1 LIMATPAASQ
11 TDNLP
16 AEKPKMGGDFL
27 EGLSSLNLLRQ
38 IGLMI
43 TLAASVAIGF
53 AVVMWIQGEDYR
65 PLYGRMDNLDAANVV
80 DVLEQNQIKFKVD
93 ENSGAILVAS
103 EDVHMA
109 RLKLAEFG
117 LPSSPTQGFELMDKE
132 QPLGT
137 SQFVENTRYQRSIEG
152 ELARTIT
159 SITSIRSARV
169 HLAIPKK
176 TVFVRDV
183 TNPTASVFV
192 EVFAGRNVD
201 PAQVKAIMNLVASS
215 VPGMKMAD
223 VTVVD
228 QHGNLL
234 STGEESAELLLAEKQ
249 HKYSQDVESG
259 VIKRINSILEPVVG
273 SGKFRAEVS
282 ADVDFTAVEQAAE
295 TFNPD
300 LPAIRS
306 EQTLNETRRAGDVAA
321 GIPGALTNQPPGTDT
336 AAPEQIDPVTGQPVA
351 APQPTNNREQATRN
365 YELDRTVSYTRHQQ
379 GTLKRLTV
387 AVVVDD
393 KVVTNADGTQ
403 TLVPWTEN
411 ELERLSIL
419 VRDAVGFSA
428 VRGDSVNVL
437 NSPFAG
443 RAIDPAVSVSEIP
456 WWEQWVL
463 PNIKYIASV
472 LVILLIVFGLLRPM
486 FKSLSRQGGKL
497 AEEEEARQLAA
508 LEAAGGISGLE
519 NMSDETVTL
528 TGGHALMLPGPEQ
541 GYEEQIN
548 AIKGLIADDPGRVAQ
563 VVKKWI
569 NRDD

>member
-1 LIMATPAASQ
+1 MATPAADA
-11 TDNLP
+11 DNLP
-16 AEKPKMGGDFL
+16 AEKNKIGGDFL

-38 IGLMI
+38 VGLMV

-53 AVVMWIQGEDYR
+53 AVVMWIQGDDYR

-93 ENSGAILVAS
+93 QNSGAILVAA

-137 SQFVENTRYQRSIEG
+137 SQFVEGTRYQRSIEG

-176 TVFVRDV
+176 TVFVRDA

-192 EVFAGRNVD
+192 EVFAGRSVD

-234 STGEESAELLLAEKQ
+234 STGEDSADLLLAEKQ
-249 HKYSQDVESG
+249 HKYSKDVESS

-282 ADVDFTAVEQAAE
+282 AEIDFTAVEQAAE

-321 GIPGALTNQPPGTDT
+321 GIPGALTNQPPGTT
-336 AAPEQIDPVTGQPVA
+336 TQVPEQIDPATGQPA
-351 APQPTNNREQATRN
+351 AAQQPTNNREQATRN
-365 YELDRTVSYTRHQQ
+365 YELDRTVSYTKHQQ
-379 GTLKRLTV
+379 GSLKRLTV

-393 KVVTNADGTQ
+393 KMVMNADGTQ

-437 NSPFAG
+437 NSAFAN
-443 RAIDPAVSVSEIP
+443 RVEDPTAGMEIP
-456 WWEQWVL
+456 WWEQWII

-486 FKSLSRQGGKL
+486 FKSLSKQGGKL

-508 LEAAGGISGLE
+508 LEAAGGMAGLE

-528 TGGHALMLPGPEQ
+528 TGGHALLLPGPEQ

>member
-1 LIMATPAASQ
+1 MATSAA
-11 TDNLP
+11 TDAENLP
-16 AEKPKMGGDFL
+16 AQTKRGGDFL
-27 EGLSSLNLLRQ
+27 EGLSNLNLLRQ
-38 IGLMI
+38 VGLMV

-53 AVVMWIQGEDYR
+53 AIVMWMQGDDYR
-65 PLYGRMDNLDAANVV
+65 PLFGRMDNLDAGNVV
-80 DVLEQNQIKFKVD
+80 EVLEQNQIKFKVD
-93 ENSGAILVAS
+93 ESSGAILVAS

-117 LPSSPTQGFELMDKE
+117 LPSNSTQGFELMDKE

-176 TVFVRDV
+176 TVFVRDAA
-183 TNPTASVFV
+183 NPTASVFI
-192 EVFAGRNVD
+192 EVFAGRGVE

-228 QHGNLL
+228 QHGNLI
-234 STGEESAELLLAEKQ
+234 STGEDSADLLMAAKQ
-249 HKYSQDVESG
+249 HQYSQEVESS
-259 VIKRINSILEPVVG
+259 VIKRINGILEPVVG
-273 SGKFRAEVS
+273 GGKFRAEVS
-282 ADVDFTAVEQAAE
+282 ADIDFTAVEQAAE

-321 GIPGALTNQPPGTDT
+321 GIPGALTNQPPGT
-336 AAPEQIDPVTGQPVA
+336 AEAPEQIDPATGQPA
-351 APQPTNNREQATRN
+351 TPPAPTNNREQATRN
-365 YELDRTVSYTRHQQ
+365 YELDRTVSYTKHQQ

-393 KVVTNADGTQ
+393 KVVKNADGTE
-403 TLVPWTEN
+403 THVAWTEN

-437 NSPFAG
+437 NSAFANRIEDTSIG
-443 RAIDPAVSVSEIP
+443 VDVP
-456 WWEQWVL
+456 WWEVWIM
-463 PNIKYIASV
+463 PHIKHIASLLIM
-472 LVILLIVFGLLRPM
+472 LVIVFGLLRPM
-486 FKSLSRQGGKL
+486 FKGLSKQGGAL
-497 AEEEEARQLAA
+497 AEQEEARQLAA
-508 LEAAGGISGLE
+508 LEAAGGGGMDG
-519 NMSDETVTL
+519 MSDETVTL
-528 TGGHALMLPGPEQ
+528 TGGSALLLPSPEQ
-541 GYEEQIN
+541 GYEEQLN

>member
-1 LIMATPAASQ
+1 MASPAASNA
-11 TDNLP
+11 DSLP
-16 AEKPKMGGDFL
+16 AEKSKIGGDFL
-27 EGLSSLNLLRQ
+27 EGLSNLNLLRQ
-38 IGLMI
+38 LGLMV

-53 AVVMWIQGEDYR
+53 AVVMWIQGDDYR
-65 PLYGRMDNLDAANVV
+65 PLYGRMDNLDAANVI

-93 ENSGAILVAS
+93 PNSGAILVNAD
-103 EDVHMA
+103 DVHMA

-117 LPSSPTQGFELMDKE
+117 LPSTPAQGFEIMDKE

-176 TVFVRDV
+176 TVFVRDAV
-183 TNPTASVFV
+183 NPTASVFV
-192 EVFAGRNVD
+192 EVFAGRRVD

-228 QHGNLL
+228 QLGNLL
-234 STGEESAELLLAEKQ
+234 SVGEESAELMLAEKQ
-249 HKYSQDVESG
+249 HKYSQDVESS

-282 ADVDFTAVEQAAE
+282 ADIDFTAVEQAAE

-336 AAPEQIDPVTGQPVA
+336 AAPEQIDPATGQPVA
-351 APQPTNNREQATRN
+351 PPQPTNNREQATRN
-365 YELDRTVSYTRHQQ
+365 YELDRTVSYTKHQQ

-393 KVVTNADGTQ
+393 KVVINADGTQ
-403 TLVPWTEN
+403 TLTPWTEN

-443 RAIDPAVSVSEIP
+443 RVVDPTAGVVETP
-456 WWEQWVL
+456 WWEEWIM
-463 PNIKYIASV
+463 PNIKYFASV
-472 LVILLIVFGLLRPM
+472 LVILLLVFGLLRPM

-508 LEAAGGISGLE
+508 LEAAGGITGLE

-528 TGGHALMLPGPEQ
+528 TGGSALMLPGPEQ

-563 VVKKWI
+563 VVKQWI

>member
-1 LIMATPAASQ
+1 MATTAASESE
-11 TDNLP
+11 NLP
-16 AEKPKMGGDFL
+16 AQSKLGGDFL
-27 EGLSSLNLLRQ
+27 EGLSNLNLLRQ
-38 IGLMI
+38 VGLMI

-53 AVVMWIQGEDYR
+53 AIVMWMQGEDYR

-80 DVLEQNQIKFKVD
+80 DVLEQNQINFKVD

-117 LPSSPTQGFELMDKE
+117 LPSNPTQGFELMDKE

-176 TVFVRDV
+176 TVFVRDSA
-183 TNPTASVFV
+183 NPTASVFV
-192 EVFAGRNVD
+192 EVFSGRGVE

-228 QHGNLL
+228 QHGNLI
-234 STGEESAELLLAEKQ
+234 STGEDSADLLMAAKQ
-249 HKYSQDVESG
+249 HQYSQEVESS
-259 VIKRINSILEPVVG
+259 VIKRINGILEPVVG
-273 SGKFRAEVS
+273 DGKFRAEVS
-282 ADVDFTAVEQAAE
+282 ADIDFTAIEQAAE

-321 GIPGALTNQPPGTDT
+321 GIPGALTNQPPGT
-336 AAPEQIDPVTGQPVA
+336 AEAPEQIDPATGQPIPPA
-351 APQPTNNREQATRN
+351 EPTNNREQATRN
-365 YELDRTVSYTRHQQ
+365 YELDRTVSYTKHQQ

-393 KVVTNADGTQ
+393 KVIKNADGTE
-403 TLVPWTEN
+403 THVAWTEN

-437 NSPFAG
+437 NSAFANRVEDTTG
-443 RAIDPAVSVSEIP
+443 MDELP
-456 WWEQWVL
+456 WWQVWVM
-463 PNIKYIASV
+463 PHIKYIASV
-472 LVILLIVFGLLRPM
+472 LVMLLIVFGLLRPM
-486 FKSLSRQGGKL
+486 FKSLSKQGGAF
-497 AEEEEARQLAA
+497 AEQEEARQLAA
-508 LEAAGGISGLE
+508 LEAAGATGLE
-519 NMSDETVTL
+519 GMSDETVTL
-528 TGGHALMLPGPEQ
+528 TGGHSLLLPGPEQ
-541 GYEEQIN
+541 GYEDQIN

-563 VVKKWI
+563 VVKQWI

>member
-1 LIMATPAASQ
+1 MATPAA
-11 TDNLP
+11 TDSENLP
-16 AEKPKMGGDFL
+16 AEKSKIGGDFL

-38 IGLMI
+38 IGLMV

-53 AVVMWIQGEDYR
+53 AVVMWIQGDDYR

-80 DVLEQNQIKFKVD
+80 DVLEQNQIQFKVD
-93 ENSGAILVAS
+93 QNSGAILVAS

-159 SITSIRSARV
+159 SITSIRNARV

-176 TVFVRDV
+176 TVFVRDAA
-183 TNPTASVFV
+183 NPTASVFV
-192 EVFAGRNVD
+192 EVFAGRMVE

-234 STGEESAELLLAEKQ
+234 STGEDSADLLLAEKQ
-249 HKYSQDVESG
+249 HKYSREVESS

-273 SGKFRAEVS
+273 AGKFRAEVS
-282 ADVDFTAVEQAAE
+282 ADIDFTAVEQAAE

-321 GIPGALTNQPPGTDT
+321 GIPGALTNQPPGANTEV
-336 AAPEQIDPVTGQPVA
+336 PEQVDPATGQPVA
-351 APQPTNNREQATRN
+351 PQQPTNNREQATRN
-365 YELDRTVSYTRHQQ
+365 YELDRTISYTKHQQ
-379 GTLKRLTV
+379 GSLKRLTV

-393 KVVTNADGTQ
+393 KVITNADGTQ
-403 TLVPWTEN
+403 TLAPWSEN

-437 NSPFAG
+437 NSAFAA
-443 RAIDPAVSVSEIP
+443 RATDVGIGEEVP
-456 WWEQWVL
+456 WWEIWVL
-463 PNIKYIASV
+463 PYAKYIASV
-472 LVILLIVFGLLRPM
+472 LVIALIIFGLLRPM

-508 LEAAGGISGLE
+508 LEAAGGIAGLE

-528 TGGHALMLPGPEQ
+528 TGGHALLLPGPEQ

>member
-1 LIMATPAASQ
+1 MATPAATD

-16 AEKPKMGGDFL
+16 AEKNKVGGDFL

-38 IGLMI
+38 VGLMV

-53 AVVMWIQGEDYR
+53 AVVMWIQGDDYR

-183 TNPTASVFV
+183 TNPTASVFL
-192 EVFAGRNVD
+192 EVFAGRMVD

-234 STGEESAELLLAEKQ
+234 STGEESADLLLATKQ
-249 HKYSQDVESG
+249 HQYSKEVESS

-273 SGKFRAEVS
+273 GGKFRAEVS
-282 ADVDFTAVEQAAE
+282 ADIDFTAIEQAAE

-300 LPAIRS
+300 LPAVRS

-321 GIPGALTNQPPGTDT
+321 GIPGALTNQPPGTT
-336 AAPEQIDPVTGQPVA
+336 TEVPEQVDPATGQPVA
-351 APQPTNNREQATRN
+351 PAQPTNNREQATRN
-365 YELDRTVSYTRHQQ
+365 YELDRTVSYTKHQQ
-379 GTLKRLTV
+379 GSLKRLTV

-393 KVVTNADGTQ
+393 KVVRNADGTE

-428 VRGDSVNVL
+428 IRGDSVNVL
-437 NSPFAG
+437 NSPFAN
-443 RAIDPAVSVSEIP
+443 RAIDPNAGVVETP
-456 WWEQWVL
+456 WWEQWIM

-486 FKSLSRQGGKL
+486 FKSLSKQGGKL

-541 GYEEQIN
+541 GYEQQIN

>member
-1 LIMATPAASQ
+1 MATSAASESENVPTQ
-11 TDNLP
+11 
-16 AEKPKMGGDFL
+16 PKLGGDFL
-27 EGLSSLNLLRQ
+27 EGLSNLNLLRQ
-38 IGLMI
+38 VGLMI

-53 AVVMWIQGEDYR
+53 AIVMWMQGEDYR

-117 LPSSPTQGFELMDKE
+117 LPSSQSQGFELMDKE

-159 SITSIRSARV
+159 SITSIRNARV

-176 TVFVRDV
+176 TVFVRDA

-192 EVFAGRNVD
+192 EVFAGRSVE

-228 QHGNLL
+228 QHGNLI
-234 STGEESAELLLAEKQ
+234 STGEDSADLLMAAKQ
-249 HKYSQDVESG
+249 HQYSKEVENS
-259 VIKRINSILEPVVG
+259 VIKRINGILEPVVG
-273 SGKFRAEVS
+273 GGKFRAEVS
-282 ADVDFTAVEQAAE
+282 ADIDFTAVEQAAE

-306 EQTLNETRRAGDVAA
+306 EQTLNESRRAGDVAA
-321 GIPGALTNQPPGTDT
+321 GIPGALTNQPPGT
-336 AAPEQIDPVTGQPVA
+336 AQAPEQIDPATGQPVA
-351 APQPTNNREQATRN
+351 GAQPTNNREQATRN
-365 YELDRTVSYTRHQQ
+365 YELDRTVSYTKHQQ

-393 KVVTNADGTQ
+393 KVVKNADGTE

-437 NSPFAG
+437 NSAFAN
-443 RAIDPAVSVSEIP
+443 RVEDPNLVADVP
-456 WWEQWVL
+456 WWEQWII

-472 LVILLIVFGLLRPM
+472 LVILLIIFGLLRPM
-486 FKSLSRQGGKL
+486 FKSLSKQGGAL
-497 AEEEEARQLAA
+497 AEQEEARQLAA
-508 LEAAGGISGLE
+508 LEAAGAGGLDG
-519 NMSDETVTL
+519 MSDETVTL
-528 TGGHALMLPGPEQ
+528 TGGHALLLPGPEQ

-548 AIKGLIADDPGRVAQ
+548 AIKGLIADDPDRVAQ

>member
-1 LIMATPAASQ
+1 MATPATPNAE
-11 TDNLP
+11 NLP
-16 AEKPKMGGDFL
+16 AQSKFGGDFL
-27 EGLSSLNLLRQ
+27 EGLSNLNLLRQ
-38 IGLMI
+38 VGLMV

-53 AVVMWIQGEDYR
+53 AIVMWMQGDDYR
-65 PLYGRMDNLDAANVV
+65 PLYGRMDNLDASNVI
-80 DVLEQNQIKFKVD
+80 DVLEQNRIKFKVD
-93 ENSGAILVAS
+93 TNSGAILVAA
-103 EDVHMA
+103 EDVHTA

-117 LPSSPTQGFELMDKE
+117 LPSNPVQGFEIMDKE

-137 SQFVENTRYQRSIEG
+137 SQFVESTRYQRSIEG

-159 SITSIRSARV
+159 SIQSIRSARV

-176 TVFVRDV
+176 TVFVRD
-183 TNPTASVFV
+183 TANPTASVFV
-192 EVFAGRNVD
+192 EVFAGRTVD
-201 PAQVKAIMNLVASS
+201 PSQVKAIMNLVASS

-223 VTVVD
+223 VTLVD

-234 STGEESAELLLAEKQ
+234 STGEEESTDLILAAKQ
-249 HKYSQDVESG
+249 HKYTKEVETS
-259 VIKRINSILEPVVG
+259 IIRRINSILEPVVG
-273 SGKFRAEVS
+273 SGKFRAEVA

-321 GIPGALTNQPPGTDT
+321 GIPGALTNQPPGM
-336 AAPEQIDPVTGQPVA
+336 AEAPEQIDPATGQPVGGL
-351 APQPTNNREQATRN
+351 PTNNREQATRN
-365 YELDRTVSYTRHQQ
+365 YELDRTVSYTKHQQ

-387 AVVVDD
+387 AVVIDD
-393 KVVTNADGTQ
+393 KIVRNEEGVETT
-403 TLVPWTEN
+403 VPWTDA

-437 NSPFAG
+437 NSPFANRLTDP
-443 RAIDPAVSVSEIP
+443 RAGMESLP
-456 WWEQWVL
+456 WWEEWIV
-463 PNIKYIASV
+463 PNMRYIASV

-486 FKSLSRQGGKL
+486 FKSLARQGSSL

-508 LEAAGGISGLE
+508 LEAASAAGLE
-519 NMSDETVTL
+519 GMSDETVTL

-541 GYEEQIN
+541 GYEEQLN

-563 VVKKWI
+563 VVKRWI

>member
-1 LIMATPAASQ
+1 MATSAASESEKA
-11 TDNLP
+11 P
-16 AEKPKMGGDFL
+16 AQSKLGGDFL
-27 EGLSSLNLLRQ
+27 EGLSNLNLLRQ

-53 AVVMWIQGEDYR
+53 AIVMWMQGDDYR

-80 DVLEQNQIKFKVD
+80 DVLEQNQINFKVD
-93 ENSGAILVAS
+93 QNSGAILVAS

-117 LPSSPTQGFELMDKE
+117 LPSSPSQGFELMDKE

-176 TVFVRDV
+176 TVFVRDI

-192 EVFAGRNVD
+192 EVFAGRGVE

-228 QHGNLL
+228 QHGNLI
-234 STGEESAELLLAEKQ
+234 STGEESADLLMAAKQ
-249 HKYSQDVESG
+249 HQYSKEVEKS
-259 VIKRINSILEPVVG
+259 VIKRINGILEPVVG
-273 SGKFRAEVS
+273 GGKFRAEVS

-306 EQTLNETRRAGDVAA
+306 EQTLNESRRAGDAAA
-321 GIPGALTNQPPGTDT
+321 GIPGALTNQPPGM
-336 AAPEQIDPVTGQPVA
+336 AQAPEQIDPATGQPVA
-351 APQPTNNREQATRN
+351 AATPTNNREQATRN
-365 YELDRTVSYTRHQQ
+365 FELDRTVSYTKHQQ

-393 KVVTNADGTQ
+393 KVVKNADGTE
-403 TLVPWTEN
+403 TMVPWTEN

-437 NSPFAG
+437 NSAFAN
-443 RAIDPAVSVSEIP
+443 RVVDPNLGLDMP
-456 WWEQWVL
+456 WWEVWIM
-463 PNIKYIASV
+463 PHIKHIASV
-472 LVILLIVFGLLRPM
+472 LIMLLIVFGLLRPM
-486 FKSLSRQGGKL
+486 FKGLAKQGGAL
-497 AEEEEARQLAA
+497 AEQEESRQLAA
-508 LEAAGGISGLE
+508 LEAAGGLDG
-519 NMSDETVTL
+519 MSDETVTL
-528 TGGHALMLPGPEQ
+528 TGGSALLLPSPEQ
-541 GYEEQIN
+541 GYEAQLN
-548 AIKGLIADDPGRVAQ
+548 AIKGLIAEDPGRVAQ
-563 VVKKWI
+563 VVKQWI

>member
-1 LIMATPAASQ
+1 MATSAATESENAPA
-11 TDNLP
+11 
-16 AEKPKMGGDFL
+16 KPKLGGDFL

-38 IGLMI
+38 IGLML

-53 AVVMWIQGEDYR
+53 AIVMWMQGEDYR

-80 DVLEQNQIKFKVD
+80 DVLEQNQINFKVD
-93 ENSGAILVAS
+93 QNSGAILVAS

-137 SQFVENTRYQRSIEG
+137 SQFVEGTRYQRSIEG

-176 TVFVRDV
+176 TVFVRDA

-192 EVFAGRNVD
+192 EVFAGRSVE

-215 VPGMKMAD
+215 VPGMKTAD

-228 QHGNLL
+228 QHGNLI
-234 STGEESAELLLAEKQ
+234 SVGDDNVDLLLAAKQ
-249 HKYSQDVESG
+249 HQYSKEVESS
-259 VIKRINSILEPVVG
+259 VIKRINGILEPVVG
-273 SGKFRAEVS
+273 GGKFRAEVS
-282 ADVDFTAVEQAAE
+282 ADIDFTAIEQAAE

-321 GIPGALTNQPPGTDT
+321 GIPGALTNQPPGT
-336 AAPEQIDPVTGQPVA
+336 AEAPEQIDPATGQPVA
-351 APQPTNNREQATRN
+351 AAAPTNNREQATRN
-365 YELDRTVSYTRHQQ
+365 YELDRTVSYTKHQQ

-393 KVVTNADGTQ
+393 KVIKNADGTE

-437 NSPFAG
+437 NSPFAN
-443 RAIDPAVSVSEIP
+443 RVVDPDVGVELP
-456 WWEQWVL
+456 WWEVWVM

-472 LVILLIVFGLLRPM
+472 LVILLIIFGLLRPM
-486 FKSLSRQGGKL
+486 FKSLSKQGGKL

-508 LEAAGGISGLE
+508 LEAAGGMHGLE

>member
-1 LIMATPAASQ
+1 MASPAASNA
-11 TDNLP
+11 DSLP
-16 AEKPKMGGDFL
+16 AEKSKIGGDFL
-27 EGLSSLNLLRQ
+27 EGLSNLNLLRQ
-38 IGLMI
+38 LGLMV

-53 AVVMWIQGEDYR
+53 AVVMWIQGDDYR
-65 PLYGRMDNLDAANVV
+65 PLYGRMDNLDAANVI

-93 ENSGAILVAS
+93 PNSGAILVNAD
-103 EDVHMA
+103 DVHMA

-117 LPSSPTQGFELMDKE
+117 LPSTPAQGFEIMDKE

-176 TVFVRDV
+176 TVFVRDAV
-183 TNPTASVFV
+183 NPTASVFV
-192 EVFAGRNVD
+192 EVFAGRRVD

-228 QHGNLL
+228 QLGNLL
-234 STGEESAELLLAEKQ
+234 SVGEESAELMLAEKQ
-249 HKYSQDVESG
+249 HKYSQDVESS

-282 ADVDFTAVEQAAE
+282 ADIDFTAVEQAAE

-336 AAPEQIDPVTGQPVA
+336 AAPEQIDPATGQPVA
-351 APQPTNNREQATRN
+351 PPQPTNNREQATRN
-365 YELDRTVSYTRHQQ
+365 YELDRTVSYTKHQQ

-393 KVVTNADGTQ
+393 KVVINADGTQ
-403 TLVPWTEN
+403 TLTPWTEN

-443 RAIDPAVSVSEIP
+443 RVVDPTAGVVETP
-456 WWEQWVL
+456 WWEEWIM

-472 LVILLIVFGLLRPM
+472 LVILLLVFGLLRPM

-508 LEAAGGISGLE
+508 LEAAGGITGLE

-528 TGGHALMLPGPEQ
+528 TGGSALMLPGPEQ

-563 VVKKWI
+563 VVKQWI

>member
-1 LIMATPAASQ
+1 MATSAA
-11 TDNLP
+11 TDADNLP
-16 AEKPKMGGDFL
+16 AQTKRGGDFL
-27 EGLSSLNLLRQ
+27 EGLSNLNLLRQ
-38 IGLMI
+38 VGLMI

-53 AVVMWIQGEDYR
+53 AIVMWMQGDDYR
-65 PLYGRMDNLDAANVV
+65 PLFGRMDNLDAGNVV
-80 DVLEQNQIKFKVD
+80 EVLEQNQIKFKID
-93 ENSGAILVAS
+93 ESSGAILVAS

-117 LPSSPTQGFELMDKE
+117 LPSNATQGFELMDKE

-176 TVFVRDV
+176 TVFVRDAA
-183 TNPTASVFV
+183 NPTASVFI
-192 EVFAGRNVD
+192 EVFAGRGVE

-228 QHGNLL
+228 QHGNLI
-234 STGEESAELLLAEKQ
+234 STGEDSADLLMAAKQ
-249 HKYSQDVESG
+249 HQYSQEVESS
-259 VIKRINSILEPVVG
+259 VIKRINGILEPVVG
-273 SGKFRAEVS
+273 GGKFRAEVS
-282 ADVDFTAVEQAAE
+282 ADIDFTAVEQAAE

-321 GIPGALTNQPPGTDT
+321 GIPGALTNQPPGT
-336 AAPEQIDPVTGQPVA
+336 AEAPEQIDPATGQPA
-351 APQPTNNREQATRN
+351 TPPAPTNNREQATRN
-365 YELDRTVSYTRHQQ
+365 YELDRTVSYTKHQQ

-393 KVVTNADGTQ
+393 KVVKNADGTE
-403 TLVPWTEN
+403 THVAWTEN

-437 NSPFAG
+437 NSAFANRVEDTSIG
-443 RAIDPAVSVSEIP
+443 ADLP
-456 WWEQWVL
+456 WWEVWIM
-463 PNIKYIASV
+463 PHIKHIASLLII
-472 LVILLIVFGLLRPM
+472 LVIVFGVLRPM
-486 FKSLSRQGGKL
+486 FKGLSKQGGAL

-508 LEAAGGISGLE
+508 LEAAGAGGMDG
-519 NMSDETVTL
+519 MSDETVTL
-528 TGGHALMLPGPEQ
+528 TGGSALLLPSPEQ
-541 GYEEQIN
+541 GYEEQLN

>member
-1 LIMATPAASQ
+1 MATPAA
-11 TDNLP
+11 DAENLP
-16 AEKPKMGGDFL
+16 AEKNKIGGDFL

-38 IGLMI
+38 IGLMV

-53 AVVMWIQGEDYR
+53 AVVMWIQGDDYR

-93 ENSGAILVAS
+93 QNSGAILVAA

-137 SQFVENTRYQRSIEG
+137 SQFVEGTRYQRSIEG

-176 TVFVRDV
+176 TVFVRDA

-192 EVFAGRNVD
+192 EVFAGRSVD

-234 STGEESAELLLAEKQ
+234 STGEDSADLLLAEKQ
-249 HKYSQDVESG
+249 HKYSKDVESS

-282 ADVDFTAVEQAAE
+282 ADIDFTAVEQAAE

-321 GIPGALTNQPPGTDT
+321 GIPGALTNQPPGTT
-336 AAPEQIDPVTGQPVA
+336 TQVPEQIDPATGQPA
-351 APQPTNNREQATRN
+351 AAQQPTNNREQATRN
-365 YELDRTVSYTRHQQ
+365 YELDRTVSYTKHQQ
-379 GTLKRLTV
+379 GSLKRLTV

-393 KVVTNADGTQ
+393 KVVMNADGTQ
-403 TLVPWTEN
+403 SLVPWTEN

-437 NSPFAG
+437 NSAFAN
-443 RAIDPAVSVSEIP
+443 RVEDPTAGLEVP
-456 WWEQWVL
+456 WWEQWII

-486 FKSLSRQGGKL
+486 FKSLSK
-497 AEEEEARQLAA
+497 QLK
-508 LEAAGGISGLE
+508 
-519 NMSDETVTL
+519 V
-528 TGGHALMLPGPEQ
+528 
-541 GYEEQIN
+541 
-548 AIKGLIADDPGRVAQ
+548 
-563 VVKKWI
+563 
-569 NRDD
+569 

>member
-1 LIMATPAASQ
+1 MASPAASDV
-11 TDNLP
+11 DNLP
-16 AEKPKMGGDFL
+16 AEKPKIGGDFL
-27 EGLSSLNLLRQ
+27 EGLSNLNLLRQ
-38 IGLMI
+38 LGLMV

-53 AVVMWIQGEDYR
+53 AVVMWIQGDDYR
-65 PLYGRMDNLDAANVV
+65 PIYGRMDNLDAANVV
-80 DVLEQNQIKFKVD
+80 DILEQNNIKFKVD
-93 ENSGAILVAS
+93 PNSGAILVNAD
-103 EDVHMA
+103 DVHIA
-109 RLKLAEFG
+109 RLKLAELG
-117 LPSSPTQGFELMDKE
+117 LPSSPTQGFELMDKD

-137 SQFVENTRYQRSIEG
+137 SQFIENTRYQRSIEG

-176 TVFVRDV
+176 TVFVRDAV
-183 TNPTASVFV
+183 NPTASVFV
-192 EVFAGRNVD
+192 EVFAGRRVD

-228 QHGNLL
+228 QMGNLL
-234 STGEESAELLLAEKQ
+234 SVGEESAELLLAEKQ
-249 HKYSQDVESG
+249 HKYSRDVESS

-282 ADVDFTAVEQAAE
+282 ADIDFTAIEQAAE

-306 EQTLNETRRAGDVAA
+306 EQTLNETRRAGDIAA
-321 GIPGALTNQPPGTDT
+321 GIPGALTNQPPGTNVEV
-336 AAPEQIDPVTGQPVA
+336 PEQIDPATGQPIPA
-351 APQPTNNREQATRN
+351 QPPTNNREQATRN
-365 YELDRTVSYTRHQQ
+365 YELDRTVSYTKHQQ

-393 KVVTNADGTQ
+393 KIVMNADGTQ

-443 RAIDPAVSVSEIP
+443 RVDPRAGMEELP
-456 WWEQWVL
+456 WWEEWIL
-463 PNIKYIASV
+463 PNMKYIASV
-472 LVILLIVFGLLRPM
+472 LVILAIVFGLLRPM

-508 LEAAGGISGLE
+508 LEAASGITGLE

-528 TGGHALMLPGPEQ
+528 TGGSALMLPGPEQ

-563 VVKKWI
+563 VVKQWI

>member
-1 LIMATPAASQ
+1 MATEAAITDSKVPAQSR
-11 TDNLP
+11 L
-16 AEKPKMGGDFL
+16 GGDFL
-27 EGLSSLNLLRQ
+27 EGFSSLNLLRQ
-38 IGLMI
+38 IGLII

-53 AVVMWIQGEDYR
+53 AVVMWMQGDDYR
-65 PLYGRMDNLDAANVV
+65 PLYGRMDNLDAANVI
-80 DVLEQNQIKFKVD
+80 DVLDQHKIKFKMD
-93 ENSGAILVAS
+93 TNTGAILVAAD
-103 EDVHMA
+103 DVHMA

-117 LPSSPTQGFELMDKE
+117 LPSSPVAGFELMDKE

-169 HLAIPKK
+169 HLAMPKK
-176 TVFVRDV
+176 TVFVRDAAK
-183 TNPTASVFV
+183 PTASVFV
-192 EVFAGRNVD
+192 EVFAGRTVA

-215 VPGMKMAD
+215 VPDMKMEN

-234 STGEESAELLLAEKQ
+234 STGEESSDLLLATRQ
-249 HKYSQDVESG
+249 HQYAKEVETS
-259 VIKRINSILEPVVG
+259 VIQRINSILEPVVG
-273 SGKFRAEVS
+273 DGKFRAQVN
-282 ADVDFTAVEQAAE
+282 ADIDFTAVEQAAE

-306 EQTLNETRRAGDVAA
+306 EQTLNESRTGSELAG
-321 GIPGALTNQPPGTDT
+321 GIPGALTNQPPGT
-336 AAPEQIDPVTGQPVA
+336 AAQAPEQIDPATGQPIQQ
-351 APQPTNNREQATRN
+351 QPPKNNREQATRN
-365 YELDRTVSYTRHQQ
+365 YELDRTISYTKHQQ

-393 KVVTNADGTQ
+393 KVVRNAEGVETR
-403 TLVPWTEN
+403 VPWTDA

-437 NSPFAG
+437 NSPFSG
-443 RAIDPAVSVSEIP
+443 IDASVQTQVEDAMP
-456 WWEQWVL
+456 WWQQWIMA
-463 PNIKYIASV
+463 NIKYLAGI
-472 LVILLIVFGLLRPM
+472 LVILIVVFGLLRPL
-486 FKSLSRQGGKL
+486 FKSLSRTGSSI
-497 AEEEEARQLAA
+497 ADEEEARELAA
-508 LEAAGGISGLE
+508 LEAAGAGKLDGI
-519 NMSDETVTL
+519 SDETVTL
-528 TGGHALMLPGPEQ
+528 TGGSAFMLPGPEQ

>member
-1 LIMATPAASQ
+1 MATSAAPESE
-11 TDNLP
+11 NLP
-16 AEKPKMGGDFL
+16 AQSKLGGDFL

-38 IGLMI
+38 VGLMI

-53 AVVMWIQGEDYR
+53 AIVMWMQGEDYR

-80 DVLEQNQIKFKVD
+80 DVLEQNRIKFKVD
-93 ENSGAILVAS
+93 QNSGAILVAS

-176 TVFVRDV
+176 TVFVRDAA
-183 TNPTASVFV
+183 NPTASVFV
-192 EVFAGRNVD
+192 EVFAGRGVE
-201 PAQVKAIMNLVASS
+201 PSQVKAIMNLVASS

-228 QHGNLL
+228 QHGNLI
-234 STGEESAELLLAEKQ
+234 STGEDSTDLLMAAKQ
-249 HKYSQDVESG
+249 HQYSQEVENS
-259 VIKRINSILEPVVG
+259 VVKRINGILEPVVG
-273 SGKFRAEVS
+273 GGKFRAEVN
-282 ADVDFTAVEQAAE
+282 ADIDFTAIEQAAE

-306 EQTLNETRRAGDVAA
+306 EQTLNESRRAGDAAA
-321 GIPGALTNQPPGTDT
+321 GIPGALTNQPPGT
-336 AAPEQIDPVTGQPVA
+336 AQAPEQIDPATGQPVA
-351 APQPTNNREQATRN
+351 AATPTNNREQATRN
-365 YELDRTVSYTRHQQ
+365 YELDRTVSYTKHQQ

-393 KVVTNADGTQ
+393 KVVKNADGTE
-403 TLVPWTEN
+403 TMVPWTEN

-437 NSPFAG
+437 NSAFANRVDDSNLG
-443 RAIDPAVSVSEIP
+443 LDVP
-456 WWEQWVL
+456 WWEIWIT
-463 PNIKYIASV
+463 PYIKHIASV
-472 LVILLIVFGLLRPM
+472 LIMLLIVFGLLRPM
-486 FKSLSRQGGKL
+486 FKGLSKQGGAL
-497 AEEEEARQLAA
+497 AEQEEARQLAA
-508 LEAAGGISGLE
+508 LEAAGGLDG
-519 NMSDETVTL
+519 MSDETVTL
-528 TGGHALMLPGPEQ
+528 TGGHALLLPGPEQ
-541 GYEEQIN
+541 GYEEQLN

>member
-1 LIMATPAASQ
+1 MATSTASESEN
-11 TDNLP
+11 TPVNV
-16 AEKPKMGGDFL
+16 KRGGDFL
-27 EGLSSLNLLRQ
+27 EGLSNLNLLRQ
-38 IGLMI
+38 IGLMV

-53 AVVMWIQGEDYR
+53 AIVMWMQGEDYR

-117 LPSSPTQGFELMDKE
+117 LPTSPTQGFELMDKE

-159 SITSIRSARV
+159 SITSIRNARV

-192 EVFAGRNVD
+192 EVFAGRDVA

-223 VTVVD
+223 VTIVD

-234 STGEESAELLLAEKQ
+234 STGEDSADLLLAAKQ
-249 HKYSQDVESG
+249 HQYSKEVETS
-259 VIKRINSILEPVVG
+259 VIKRINGILEPVVG
-273 SGKFRAEVS
+273 GGKFRAEVS
-282 ADVDFTAVEQAAE
+282 ADIDFTAVEQAAE

-321 GIPGALTNQPPGTDT
+321 GIPGALTNQPPG
-336 AAPEQIDPVTGQPVA
+336 AAEAPEQIDPATGQPVA
-351 APQPTNNREQATRN
+351 AAQPTNNREQATRN
-365 YELDRTVSYTRHQQ
+365 YELDRTVSYTKHQQ

-387 AVVVDD
+387 AVVIDD
-393 KVVTNADGTQ
+393 KVVKSADGTE
-403 TLVPWTEN
+403 TMVPWTEN

-437 NSPFAG
+437 NSAFAN
-443 RAIDPAVSVSEIP
+443 RVVDPAIGVELP
-456 WWEQWVL
+456 WWEQWIM
-463 PNIKYIASV
+463 PNIKYIASI
-472 LVILLIVFGLLRPM
+472 LVMLLIVFGLLRPM
-486 FKSLSRQGGKL
+486 FKSLSRQGGAF
-497 AEEEEARQLAA
+497 AEQEEARQLAA
-508 LEAAGGISGLE
+508 LEAASGLDG
-519 NMSDETVTL
+519 MSDETVTL
-528 TGGHALMLPGPEQ
+528 TGGHALLLPSPEQ
-541 GYEEQIN
+541 GYEEQLN

-563 VVKKWI
+563 VVKQWI

>member
-1 LIMATPAASQ
+1 MATSAAPESE
-11 TDNLP
+11 NLP
-16 AEKPKMGGDFL
+16 AQPKLGGDFL

-38 IGLMI
+38 VGLMI

-53 AVVMWIQGEDYR
+53 AIVMWMQGEDYR

-80 DVLEQNQIKFKVD
+80 DVLEQNRIKFKVD
-93 ENSGAILVAS
+93 QNSGAILVAS

-176 TVFVRDV
+176 TVFVRDAA
-183 TNPTASVFV
+183 NPTASVFV
-192 EVFAGRNVD
+192 EVFAGRGVD
-201 PAQVKAIMNLVASS
+201 PSQVKAIMNLVASS

-228 QHGNLL
+228 QHGNLI
-234 STGEESAELLLAEKQ
+234 STGEDSADLLMAAKQ
-249 HKYSQDVESG
+249 HQYSQEVENS
-259 VIKRINSILEPVVG
+259 VVKRINGILEPVVG
-273 SGKFRAEVS
+273 GGKFRAEVN
-282 ADVDFTAVEQAAE
+282 ADIDFTAIEQAAE

-306 EQTLNETRRAGDVAA
+306 EQTLNESRRAGDAAA
-321 GIPGALTNQPPGTDT
+321 GIPGALTNQPPGT
-336 AAPEQIDPVTGQPVA
+336 AQAPEQIDPATGQPVA
-351 APQPTNNREQATRN
+351 AATPTNNREQATRN
-365 YELDRTVSYTRHQQ
+365 YELDRTVSYTKHQQ

-393 KVVTNADGTQ
+393 KVVKNADGTE
-403 TLVPWTEN
+403 TMVPWTEN

-437 NSPFAG
+437 NSAFAN
-443 RAIDPAVSVSEIP
+443 RVDDPNLGLEVP
-456 WWEQWVL
+456 WWEIWIT
-463 PNIKYIASV
+463 PYIKHIASV
-472 LVILLIVFGLLRPM
+472 LIMLLIVFGLLRPM
-486 FKSLSRQGGKL
+486 FKGLSKQGGAL
-497 AEEEEARQLAA
+497 AEQEEARQLAA
-508 LEAAGGISGLE
+508 LEAAGGLDG
-519 NMSDETVTL
+519 MSDETVTL
-528 TGGHALMLPGPEQ
+528 TGGHALLLPGPEQ
-541 GYEEQIN
+541 GYEEQLN

>member
-1 LIMATPAASQ
+1 MASQAASDA
-11 TDNLP
+11 DNLP
-16 AEKPKMGGDFL
+16 TEKSKIGGDFL
-27 EGLSSLNLLRQ
+27 EGLSNLNLLRQ
-38 IGLMI
+38 LGLMV

-53 AVVMWIQGEDYR
+53 AVVMWIQGDDYR
-65 PLYGRMDNLDAANVV
+65 PLYGRMDNLDAGNVI
-80 DVLEQNQIKFKVD
+80 DVLEQNRIKFKVD
-93 ENSGAILVAS
+93 PSSGAILVNA

-117 LPSSPTQGFELMDKE
+117 LPSSPTQGFEIMDKE

-137 SQFVENTRYQRSIEG
+137 SQFVEGTRYQRSIEG

-176 TVFVRDV
+176 TVFVRDAV
-183 TNPTASVFV
+183 NPTASVFV
-192 EVFAGRNVD
+192 EVFAGRRVD

-228 QHGNLL
+228 QLGNLL
-234 STGEESAELLLAEKQ
+234 SVGEESAELLLAEKQ
-249 HKYSQDVESG
+249 HKYSQDVESS
-259 VIKRINSILEPVVG
+259 VIKRINGILEPVVG

-306 EQTLNETRRAGDVAA
+306 EQTLNETRRAGDIAA

-336 AAPEQIDPVTGQPVA
+336 TVPEQIDPATGQPVA

-365 YELDRTVSYTRHQQ
+365 YELDRTVSYTKHQQ

-443 RAIDPAVSVSEIP
+443 RVLDPTAGMVESP
-456 WWEQWVL
+456 WWEEWIL

-508 LEAAGGISGLE
+508 LEAAGGIHGLE

-528 TGGHALMLPGPEQ
+528 TGGSALMLPGPEQ

-563 VVKKWI
+563 VVKQWI

>member
-1 LIMATPAASQ
+1 MATSAASESENVPTQ
-11 TDNLP
+11 
-16 AEKPKMGGDFL
+16 PKLGGDFL
-27 EGLSSLNLLRQ
+27 EGLSNLNLLRQ
-38 IGLMI
+38 VGLMI

-53 AVVMWIQGEDYR
+53 AIVMWMQGEDYR

-117 LPSSPTQGFELMDKE
+117 LPSSQSQGFELMDKE

-159 SITSIRSARV
+159 SITSIRNARV

-176 TVFVRDV
+176 TVFVRDA

-192 EVFAGRNVD
+192 EVFAGRSVE

-228 QHGNLL
+228 QHGNLI
-234 STGEESAELLLAEKQ
+234 STGEDSADLLMAAKQ
-249 HKYSQDVESG
+249 HQYSKEVENS
-259 VIKRINSILEPVVG
+259 VIKRINGILEPVVG
-273 SGKFRAEVS
+273 GGKFRAEVS
-282 ADVDFTAVEQAAE
+282 ADIDFTAVEQAAE

-306 EQTLNETRRAGDVAA
+306 EQTLNESRRAGDVAA
-321 GIPGALTNQPPGTDT
+321 GIPGALTNQPPGT
-336 AAPEQIDPVTGQPVA
+336 AQAPEQIDPATGQPVA
-351 APQPTNNREQATRN
+351 GAQPTNNREQATRN
-365 YELDRTVSYTRHQQ
+365 YELDRTVSYTKHQQ

-393 KVVTNADGTQ
+393 KVVKNADGTE

-437 NSPFAG
+437 NSAFAN
-443 RAIDPAVSVSEIP
+443 RVEDPNLVADVP
-456 WWEQWVL
+456 WWEQWII

-472 LVILLIVFGLLRPM
+472 LVILLIIFGLLRPM
-486 FKSLSRQGGKL
+486 FKSLSKQGGAL
-497 AEEEEARQLAA
+497 AEQEEARQLAA
-508 LEAAGGISGLE
+508 LEAAGAGGLDG
-519 NMSDETVTL
+519 MSDETVTL
-528 TGGHALMLPGPEQ
+528 TGGHALLLPGPEQ

>member
-1 LIMATPAASQ
+1 MATSATPNSEKSPAQSRF
-11 TDNLP
+11 
-16 AEKPKMGGDFL
+16 GGDFL
-27 EGLSSLNLLRQ
+27 EGLSNLNLLRQ
-38 IGLMI
+38 IGLMV

-53 AVVMWIQGEDYR
+53 AIVMWMQGDDYR
-65 PLYGRMDNLDAANVV
+65 PLYGRMDNLDASNVV
-80 DVLEQNQIKFKVD
+80 DVLEQNRIKFKVD
-93 ENSGAILVAS
+93 TNSGAILVAAD
-103 EDVHMA
+103 DVHMA

-117 LPSSPTQGFELMDKE
+117 LPSSPVQGFELMDKE

-137 SQFVENTRYQRSIEG
+137 SQFVESTRYQRSIEG

-159 SITSIRSARV
+159 SINSIRSTRV

-176 TVFVRDV
+176 TVFVRD
-183 TNPTASVFV
+183 TANPTASVFV
-192 EVFAGRNVD
+192 EVFAGRSVD
-201 PAQVKAIMNLVASS
+201 AAQVKAIMNLVASS

-223 VTVVD
+223 VTLVD

-234 STGEESAELLLAEKQ
+234 STGEESTDLLMAAKQ
-249 HKYSQDVESG
+249 HQYSKEVETS
-259 VIKRINSILEPVVG
+259 IIRRINGILEPVVG
-273 SGKFRAEVS
+273 GGKFRAEVS

-306 EQTLNETRRAGDVAA
+306 EQTLNETRRAGDLAA
-321 GIPGALTNQPPGTDT
+321 GIPGALTNQPPGT
-336 AAPEQIDPVTGQPVA
+336 AEAPEQIDPATGQPVA
-351 APQPTNNREQATRN
+351 APAPTNNREQATRN
-365 YELDRTVSYTRHQQ
+365 YELDRTVSYTKHQQ

-393 KVVTNADGTQ
+393 KIVRNAEGVETA
-403 TLVPWTEN
+403 VPWTEA

-437 NSPFAG
+437 NSPFAN
-443 RAIDPAVSVSEIP
+443 RVIDPMAGMESVP
-456 WWEQWVL
+456 WWQEWVI

-486 FKSLSRQGGKL
+486 FKSLAKQGGAI

-508 LEAAGGISGLE
+508 LEAAGAAGLDG
-519 NMSDETVTL
+519 MSDETVTL

>member
-1 LIMATPAASQ
+1 MATTAAPESE
-11 TDNLP
+11 NLP
-16 AEKPKMGGDFL
+16 ARPKIGGDFL

-38 IGLMI
+38 VGLMI

-53 AVVMWIQGEDYR
+53 AIVMWMQGEDYR

-80 DVLEQNQIKFKVD
+80 DVLEQNQINFKVD

-176 TVFVRDV
+176 TVFVRD
-183 TNPTASVFV
+183 TANPTASVFV
-192 EVFAGRNVD
+192 EVFAGRSVD

-215 VPGMKMAD
+215 VAGMKMAD

-228 QHGNLL
+228 QHGNLI
-234 STGEESAELLLAEKQ
+234 STGEDSADTLMAAKQ
-249 HKYSQDVESG
+249 HQYSQEVETS
-259 VIKRINSILEPVVG
+259 VIKRINGILEPVVG
-273 SGKFRAEVS
+273 GGKFKAEVS
-282 ADVDFTAVEQAAE
+282 ADIDFTSVEQAAE

-321 GIPGALTNQPPGTDT
+321 GIPGALTNQPPGTA
-336 AAPEQIDPVTGQPVA
+336 AAPEQIDPATGQPI
-351 APQPTNNREQATRN
+351 APAEPTNNREQATRN
-365 YELDRTVSYTRHQQ
+365 YELDRTVSYTKHQQ

-393 KVVTNADGTQ
+393 KLVKNADGTE
-403 TLVPWTEN
+403 THVAWTEN

-437 NSPFAG
+437 NSPFAN
-443 RAIDPAVSVSEIP
+443 RVEDPNAGLDVLP
-456 WWEQWVL
+456 WWEVWIM
-463 PNIKYIASV
+463 PHIKYIASV

-486 FKSLSRQGGKL
+486 FKSLSTQGGAL
-497 AEEEEARQLAA
+497 AEQEEARQLAA
-508 LEAAGGISGLE
+508 LEAAGASGLDG
-519 NMSDETVTL
+519 MSDETVTL
-528 TGGHALMLPGPEQ
+528 TGGHALLLPGPEQ
-541 GYEEQIN
+541 GYEDQIN

-563 VVKKWI
+563 VVKQWI

>member
-1 LIMATPAASQ
+1 MASQAASDA
-11 TDNLP
+11 DNLP
-16 AEKPKMGGDFL
+16 TEKSKIGGDFL
-27 EGLSSLNLLRQ
+27 EGLSNLNLLRQ
-38 IGLMI
+38 LGLMV

-53 AVVMWIQGEDYR
+53 AVVMWIQGDDYR
-65 PLYGRMDNLDAANVV
+65 PLYGRMDNLDAGNVI
-80 DVLEQNQIKFKVD
+80 DVLEQNRIKFKVD
-93 ENSGAILVAS
+93 PSSGAILVNA

-117 LPSSPTQGFELMDKE
+117 LPSSPTQGFEIMDKE

-137 SQFVENTRYQRSIEG
+137 SQFVEGTRYQRSIEG

-176 TVFVRDV
+176 TVFVRDAV
-183 TNPTASVFV
+183 NPTASVFV
-192 EVFAGRNVD
+192 EVFAGRRVD

-228 QHGNLL
+228 QLGNLL
-234 STGEESAELLLAEKQ
+234 SVGEESAELLLAEKQ
-249 HKYSQDVESG
+249 HKYSQDVESS
-259 VIKRINSILEPVVG
+259 VIKRINGILEPVVG

-306 EQTLNETRRAGDVAA
+306 EQTLNETRRAGDIAA

-336 AAPEQIDPVTGQPVA
+336 TVPEQIDPATGQPVA

-365 YELDRTVSYTRHQQ
+365 YELDRTVSYTKHQQ

-443 RAIDPAVSVSEIP
+443 RVLDPTAGMVETP
-456 WWEQWVL
+456 WWEEWIL

-508 LEAAGGISGLE
+508 LEAAGGIHGLE

-528 TGGHALMLPGPEQ
+528 TGGSALMLPGPEQ

-563 VVKKWI
+563 VVKQWI